1 MKIKHAMI
9 LAAGLGKRMQ
19 PITSKLPKPL
29 LQIGGK
35 TLIDRTIDLMTD
47 FGVEELTVN
56 VHHLADKVI
65 EFIKKK
71 KIHIK
76 INISDLIPLYPATE
90 GVKGN
95 RAFVLSG
102 GGCDEKM
109 QLFKIEIEMSKE
121 EIVAL
126 DGKLTGLADS
136 SEHIIMRLIPTDKF
150 TTIIDD
156 MKSVLAHHLSMTI

>member
-76 INISDLIPLYPATE
+76 INISDERKLLLDT
-90 GVKGN
+90 
-95 RAFVLSG
+95 G
-102 GGCDEKM
+102 GGNFKGTEPFNEIPFIVFKESHPLG
-109 QLFKIEIEMSKE
+109 QLIFLYSVDDVIPSNN
-121 EIVAL
+121 IV
-126 DGKLTGLADS
+126 S
-136 SEHIIMRLIPTDKF
+136 
-150 TTIIDD
+150 
-156 MKSVLAHHLSMTI
+156 

>member
-76 INISDLIPLYPATE
+76 INISDERKLLLDT
-90 GVKGN
+90 
-95 RAFVLSG
+95 G
-102 GGCDEKM
+102 GGILKGTEPFNENPFIVINPDTIWNNGYLDELNK
-109 QLFKIEIEMSKE
+109 LEKIFLRRIKF
-121 EIVAL
+121 
-126 DGKLTGLADS
+126 
-136 SEHIIMRLIPTDKF
+136 IITCKKR
-150 TTIIDD
+150 
-156 MKSVLAHHLSMTI
+156 